1 MKNKILAGKK
11 IYNCKCRKHMTLQ
24 RSALSVAVSML
35 CSLPL
40 QQSEAS
46 TLYLI
51 NYKGKPM
58 FELQV
63 LNAGENMQ
71 KLPDAFSDGEEDE
84 FSTAQRNLKDEEISG
99 LIMAGSLWAEILGPG
114 TVNTSPVKVQ
124 VLGLDEQFGNAAATS
139 YPNLNASGKPESVV
153 GPLGQFTMN
162 KPAQLPAFVFISEG
176 LDFNYPTTW
185 YTLPDGDGFDYAATV
200 FHEFGHALGVGFLEG
215 YDLNFNNFLYDCCDV
230 QYSTEKELVALN
242 SYNTDDSEEN
252 IFLVGDGAQSGVY
265 FKGQHV
271 SEVLAGSDLKGIPVN
286 GVEYDQDWN
295 QFFELSH
302 FELDRSMMSHQNYRN
317 YTFFMEAELAAF
329 QDLGYTID
337 RKNFYGRSIYANNQ
351 TIVNTQGFY
360 ARTADG
366 SAYING
372 QPNTATLGTGL
383 HVYGKNNKITQAA
396 DLLAG
401 GSGGVG
407 IRVDGSENKIT
418 IADGVQVRADG
429 LNGTGVLFA
438 YGSDQELN
446 AQGTITALGEGGVAL
461 RFDFGGNLLGN
472 ETEYRGSY
480 IWTYF
485 DEKDVFN
492 SYCYFDECSGEW
504 SLAEEDNNGFEITNF
519 GALMGEVNITGT
531 VAGNAA
537 AVYIS
542 DNALVQEINV
552 LPGAQIVGNIISNWD
567 PDNEYITAFVK
578 ENKDFDLTTDLIFGA
593 GDTDRKFAMTLYGSI
608 YGPESLDV
616 NLTDGELTVLGTT
629 QTLSLSNNG
638 KLSLLGSDANGYALK
653 TQTISLGENSVLRLP
668 SAANVSAE
676 SAKLDGTLTMLLP
689 RDYYSNNQETK
700 TSLKIEYNN
709 KSEDNFDTVKIDAL
723 SPTLNITNL
732 ESGSNSNTGQTEY
745 FASGKVY
752 RNPDAYAR
760 YADSVAAASTG
771 YALVHLADSAD
782 SPYADLISALD
793 FSSLSGSSI
802 RKALHSVSAESYSAA
817 AQASLRLLNAQDRKL
832 FYRQWADPIEE
843 IYGTKIYGDVLYS
856 VYDSDGA
863 SWESDGYSAVIGAD
877 TKLTGALTL
886 GVNLTLNSLNTDIKG
901 NNGAE
906 AKAQSALL
914 GLRGLYRPHSDGFYL
929 QGSIRAGMQYGDMD
943 RIVSVNGYR
952 ATMDSDWLS
961 FIGSV
966 QAAAG
971 YDLLFTND
979 NSTLCTG
986 PFAAAHYSLIRTPDI
1001 DESGSAAINIDGTT
1015 YDSLPLEL
1023 GWRFKLQQ
1031 KNTSGS
1037 SFMLFA
1043 DASYF
1048 YDVTYNKDHTTAS
1061 FKYTKAPTFDSE
1073 LKRDGS
1079 YGIYLNLGAELELTS
1094 GFSAGL
1100 TCGAET
1106 GSELT
1111 GFNIS
1116 ADFNYRF

>member
-1 MKNKILAGKK
+1 MKNKILAVKK
-11 IYNCKCRKHMTLQ
+11 IYNCKCWKHMTLK

-302 FELDRSMMSHQNYRN
+302 FELDR
-317 YTFFMEAELAAF
+317 
-329 QDLGYTID
+329 YTID

-629 QTLSLSNNG
+629 QSLSLSNNG

-689 RDYYSNNQETK
+689 RAYYSNNQETK

-709 KSEDNFDTVKIDAL
+709 KSEDDFDTVKIDAL

-732 ESGSNSNTGQTEY
+732 GSSSNANTGQTEY

-752 RNPDAYAR
+752 RNTDAYAR

-771 YALVHLADSAD
+771 YALVRLADSAV

-793 FSSLSGSSI
+793 FSSMSGSSI

-832 FYRQWADPIEE
+832 FYRQWAAPVEE
-843 IYGTKIYGDVLYS
+843 IYGTQLYGDVLYS
-856 VYDSDGA
+856 AYDSDGA
-863 SWESDGYSAVIGAD
+863 AWESDGYSAIIGSD
-877 TKLTGALTL
+877 TKLNRALTL
-886 GVNLTLNSLNTDIKG
+886 GVNLTLSSLNTDIKG
-901 NNGAE
+901 NNDADV
-906 AKAQSALL
+906 KAQSALL
-914 GLRGLYRPHSDGFYL
+914 GLRALYRPQPDGFYL
-929 QGSIRAGMQYGDMD
+929 QGSIRAC
-943 RIVSVNGYR
+943 
-952 ATMDSDWLS
+952 
-961 FIGSV
+961 
-966 QAAAG
+966 
-971 YDLLFTND
+971 
-979 NSTLCTG
+979 STVIWI
-986 PFAAAHYSLIRTPDI
+986 A
-1001 DESGSAAINIDGTT
+1001 
-1015 YDSLPLEL
+1015 
-1023 GWRFKLQQ
+1023 
-1031 KNTSGS
+1031 
-1037 SFMLFA
+1037 
-1043 DASYF
+1043 
-1048 YDVTYNKDHTTAS
+1048 
-1061 FKYTKAPTFDSE
+1061 
-1073 LKRDGS
+1073 
-1079 YGIYLNLGAELELTS
+1079 
-1094 GFSAGL
+1094 
-1100 TCGAET
+1100 
-1106 GSELT
+1106 
-1111 GFNIS
+1111 
-1116 ADFNYRF
+1116 

>member
-1 MKNKILAGKK
+1 MKNKILAVKK
-11 IYNCKCRKHMTLQ
+11 IYNCKCRKHMTLK

-40 QQSEAS
+40 QQIEAS

-124 VLGLDEQFGNAAATS
+124 VLGFDETYENASATS
-139 YPNLNASGKPESVV
+139 LPNLNVQNEPENVV
-153 GPLGQFTMN
+153 GPIGQFTMN
-162 KPAQLPAFVFISEG
+162 EPAQLPAYVFIGEG
-176 LDFNYPTTW
+176 LDFIYPTTW
-185 YTLPDGDGFDYAATV
+185 HTLPNGKGFDYAATV
-200 FHEFGHALGVGFLEG
+200 FHEFGHALGIGFIED
-215 YDLNFNNFLYDCCDV
+215 YELNFNNFLYDCRGV
-230 QYSTEKELVALN
+230 QYSTGKELVSL
-242 SYNTDDSEEN
+242 TDSDINKSRED
-252 IFLVGDGAQSGVY
+252 IFLVGEGAQSGVY
-265 FKGQHV
+265 FKGPHV

-286 GVEYDQDWN
+286 GAEYYDENCDP
-295 QFFELSH
+295 FFELSH
-302 FELDRSMMSHQNYRN
+302 FELEHSMMSHQNYRN
-317 YTFFMEAELAAF
+317 YTFFMEAELAAL

-396 DLLAG
+396 DLLARG
-401 GSGGVG
+401 TGGVG

-418 IADGVQVRADG
+418 IADEVQVRADG

-438 YGSDQELN
+438 YGSDQKLN

-480 IWTYF
+480 IWTSF

-492 SYCYFDECSGEW
+492 SYCYFDKCSGEW
-504 SLAEEDNNGFEITNF
+504 SLAEKDNNGFEISNF

-531 VAGNAA
+531 VAGSAA

-578 ENKDFDLTTDLIFGA
+578 DNKDFDLTTDLIFGA

-608 YGPESLDV
+608 YGPESLDM

-676 SAKLDGTLTMLLP
+676 SAQLDGTLSMLLP
-689 RDYYSNNQETK
+689 RSYYSNNQETK
-700 TSLKIEYNN
+700 TSLKIEYN
-709 KSEDNFDTVKIDAL
+709 L
-723 SPTLNITNL
+723 SLFTGLLILSSGVNSIGTL
-732 ESGSNSNTGQTEY
+732 QQ
-745 FASGKVY
+745 
-752 RNPDAYAR
+752 
-760 YADSVAAASTG
+760 
-771 YALVHLADSAD
+771 
-782 SPYADLISALD
+782 ISA
-793 FSSLSGSSI
+793 SS
-802 RKALHSVSAESYSAA
+802 
-817 AQASLRLLNAQDRKL
+817 
-832 FYRQWADPIEE
+832 
-843 IYGTKIYGDVLYS
+843 
-856 VYDSDGA
+856 
-863 SWESDGYSAVIGAD
+863 
-877 TKLTGALTL
+877 
-886 GVNLTLNSLNTDIKG
+886 
-901 NNGAE
+901 
-906 AKAQSALL
+906 
-914 GLRGLYRPHSDGFYL
+914 
-929 QGSIRAGMQYGDMD
+929 
-943 RIVSVNGYR
+943 
-952 ATMDSDWLS
+952 
-961 FIGSV
+961 
-966 QAAAG
+966 
-971 YDLLFTND
+971 
-979 NSTLCTG
+979 
-986 PFAAAHYSLIRTPDI
+986 
-1001 DESGSAAINIDGTT
+1001 
-1015 YDSLPLEL
+1015 
-1023 GWRFKLQQ
+1023 
-1031 KNTSGS
+1031 
-1037 SFMLFA
+1037 
-1043 DASYF
+1043 
-1048 YDVTYNKDHTTAS
+1048 
-1061 FKYTKAPTFDSE
+1061 
-1073 LKRDGS
+1073 
-1079 YGIYLNLGAELELTS
+1079 
-1094 GFSAGL
+1094 
-1100 TCGAET
+1100 
-1106 GSELT
+1106 
-1111 GFNIS
+1111 
-1116 ADFNYRF
+1116 

>member
-11 IYNCKCRKHMTLQ
+11 IDNCKCRKHMTLQ
-24 RSALSVAVSML
+24 RTTLSVAVSML

-51 NYKGKPM
+51 SYKGKPM

-124 VLGLDEQFGNAAATS
+124 VLGLDETYENASATS
-139 YPNLNASGKPESVV
+139 LPNLNVQNEPENVV
-153 GPLGQFTMN
+153 GPIGQFTMN
-162 KPAQLPAFVFISEG
+162 EPAQLPAYVFIGEG
-176 LDFNYPTTW
+176 LDFIYPTTW
-185 YTLPDGDGFDYAATV
+185 HTLPNGDGFDYAATV
-200 FHEFGHALGVGFLEG
+200 FHEFGHALGIGFIDDYE
-215 YDLNFNNFLYDCCDV
+215 LNFNNFLYDCRGV
-230 QYSTEKELVALN
+230 QYSTGKELVYLTN
-242 SYNTDDSEEN
+242 DNINESRED
-252 IFLVGDGAQSGVY
+252 IFLIGDYAQSGVY

-271 SEVLAGSDLKGIPVN
+271 SEVLAGSGLKGIPVN
-286 GVEYDQDWN
+286 GVEYDEDWN

-302 FELDRSMMSHQNYRN
+302 FELERSMMSHQNYRN
-317 YTFFMEAELAAF
+317 YTFFMEAELAAL

-337 RKNFYGRSIYANNQ
+337 RKNFYGRSIYANDQN
-351 TIVNTQGFY
+351 IVNTQGFY

-366 SAYING
+366 SAYIKG

-401 GSGGVG
+401 GVGGVG
-407 IRVDGSENKIT
+407 IRVDGTENKIT
-418 IADGVQVRADG
+418 IADGIQVRADG

-438 YGSDQELN
+438 YGSDQVLN

-480 IWTYF
+480 IWT
-485 DEKDVFN
+485 DKKDGDVF
-492 SYCYFDECSGEW
+492 SIGDIYDEWWISQNY
-504 SLAEEDNNGFEITNF
+504 NNGFEITNY
-519 GALMGEVNITGT
+519 GALMSEVNITGT
-531 VAGNAA
+531 VAGSAA
-537 AVYIS
+537 AIYIS
-542 DNALVQEINV
+542 DNALVQELNV
-552 LPGAQIVGNIISNWD
+552 LPGAQIIGNIISKWD
-567 PDNEYITAFVK
+567 PDNEAITVSVK
-578 ENKDFDLTTDLIFGA
+578 NNEGFDLTTDLNFGA
-593 GDTDRKFAMTLYGSI
+593 GDTNRKFAMTLYGSI
-608 YGPESLDV
+608 YGPESLDM
-616 NLTDGELTVLGTT
+616 NLSDGELTVLGNT

-638 KLSLLGSDANGYALK
+638 KLSLLGCDANGYALK
-653 TQTISLGENSVLRLP
+653 TQTLSLSENSVLRLP

-689 RDYYSNNQETK
+689 RAYYSNDQETG
-700 TSLKIEYNN
+700 TSLQIKHNESSG
-709 KSEDNFDTVKIDAL
+709 KFQTVEIDAL

-732 ESGSNSNTGQTEY
+732 ESSSNANTGQTEY
-745 FASGKVY
+745 FASGAVY

-760 YADSVAAASTG
+760 YADSIAAASTG
-771 YALVHLADSAD
+771 FALVHLADSAV

-832 FYRQWADPIEE
+832 FYRQWAAPVEE
-843 IYGTKIYGDVLYS
+843 IYGTQLYGDVLYS
-856 VYDSDGA
+856 AYDSDGA
-863 SWESDGYSAVIGAD
+863 AWESDGYSAIIGSD
-877 TKLTGALTL
+877 TKLNRALTL
-886 GVNLTLNSLNTDIKG
+886 GVNLTLSSLNTDIKG
-901 NNGAE
+901 NNDADV
-906 AKAQSALL
+906 KAQSALL
-914 GLRGLYRPHSDGFYL
+914 GLRALYRPHPDGFYL

-952 ATMDSDWLS
+952 ATMDSDWMS
-961 FIGSV
+961 FVGTV
-966 QAAAG
+966 QTAAG
-971 YDLLFTND
+971 YDLVFAN
-979 NSTLCTG
+979 NKSTLRTG
-986 PFAAAHYSLIRTPDI
+986 PFAGVHYSLIRTPDI

-1048 YDVTYNKDHTTAS
+1048 YDITYNKDHTTAS
-1061 FKYTKAPTFDSE
+1061 FKYTKTPTFDSE
-1073 LKRDGS
+1073 LKRDGN
-1079 YGIYLNLGAELELTS
+1079 YGIYLNLSAELALTS

-1100 TCGAET
+1100 ACGAET
-1106 GSELT
+1106 GSNLT
-1111 GFNIS
+1111 GFNVS